1 MSSSSTVV
9 AMSPKVRNRQN
20 RTRQR
25 ILVESA
31 RLFTANGF
39 ENVSVEEIIDASEV
53 ARSSFYRFFSNR
65 EDLLAQIVRPVF
77 ERGREL
83 LTTAPDSDAGAILD
97 HILHVYLAL
106 WRDDPDA
113 MRVSTRVGGVHFS
126 IFRDVHESYR
136 QELLRLL
143 EQVAAAG
150 ILLNGNARQT
160 GGLIARVAIRVLET
174 YADSPRREEL
184 FIASMRGL
192 LLAPDHRQ
200 RALAEEQPE

>member
-1 MSSSSTVV
+1 MSDSSTVV
-9 AMSPKVRNRQN
+9 AMSPKVRSRQN

-77 ERGREL
+77 ERGREML
-83 LTTAPDSDAGAILD
+83 AAAPVGDAGAVMD
-97 HILHVYLAL
+97 HILHVYLSL

-126 IFRDVHESYR
+126 IFRDVHEAYR
-136 QELLRLL
+136 TELLRLL

-150 ILLNGNARQT
+150 ILLNGDARQT
-160 GGLIARVAIRVLET
+160 GGLIARIATRVLET
-174 YADSPRREEL
+174 YADSPRLEEL

-192 LLAPDHRQ
+192 LLAPDYCQ
-200 RALAEEQPE
+200 RALPEGPTQ